1 MIEKRDCRKKQFGVQ
16 KNYNE
21 SNKIMRKKIHERI
34 ELFFRIRNMIDRKFQ
49 GKKIDR
55 GELENLYRIREIDSE
70 KPKKFYSE
78 KN

>member
-34 ELFFRIRNMIDRKFQ
+34 ELFFRIRNMIDRKF
-49 GKKIDR
+49 
-55 GELENLYRIREIDSE
+55 
-70 KPKKFYSE
+70 
-78 KN
+78 